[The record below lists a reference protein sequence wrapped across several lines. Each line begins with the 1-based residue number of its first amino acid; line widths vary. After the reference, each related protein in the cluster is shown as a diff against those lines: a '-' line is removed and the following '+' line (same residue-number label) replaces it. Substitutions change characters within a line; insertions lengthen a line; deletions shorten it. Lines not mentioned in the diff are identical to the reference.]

1 MTLKNLIQASFNLI
15 ASALVACTLAG
26 CGGGGRS
33 DDGDNGIRP
42 QSLNGVTLNF
52 GGARLTFTAPTPNAS
67 STGTEIGGIFYEQL
81 SDAEVSFTPADST
94 ALDGAAL
101 SWPIDLGGATRYEY
115 TPVDGST
122 GRLLIYPEN
131 IEGGTFLNNTTG
143 GVGFDTFVLYFTAG
157 GGSISS
163 IQAVLTASQGARRYV
178 AEFSPSSSIG
188 GLSENTRPVPVAW
201 DGVNKGP
208 GFIAI
213 SSFDGKVLTLNPPI
227 GASDDVELQFGPFEA
242 TGRGGVVAGATT
254 ERGQA
259 ALTVTRNLIVDPD
272 NVEVASYQ
280 VNYVQAQPFGTE
292 NVNLE
297 ISYLSGPAGTLPPNE
312 TIILTFLGG
321 GFITTGVGREE
332 VRTGTYA
339 RQDGSAGSFILDVN

>member
-1 MTLKNLIQASFNLI
+1 VTLKNLIQASFNLI
-15 ASALVACTLAG
+15 ASAVVACTLAG

-52 GGARLTFTAPTPNAS
+52 GGARLTFTAATPNAS

-81 SDAEVSFTPADST
+81 SEAPISFTPADST
-94 ALDGAAL
+94 ELDGESL
-101 SWPIDLGGATRYEY
+101 SWPPDLGGSTRYEY
-115 TPVDGST
+115 TPIDGST
-122 GRLLIYPEN
+122 GRLLIYADSVD
-131 IEGGTFLNNTTG
+131 GGTFLNNG
-143 GVGFDTFVLYFTAG
+143 GDPAAFDAFALYFTAG

-163 IQAVLTASQGARRYV
+163 IQAVLTARQGARRYV

-188 GLSENTRPVPVAW
+188 GLSENTRPLPVAW

-213 SSFDGKVLTLNPPI
+213 SSFDGKVLTLNPPVED
-227 GASDDVELQFGPFEA
+227 SDDVELQFGPFDA
-242 TGRGGVVAGATT
+242 DGRGGVVAGATT

-259 ALTVTRNLIVDPD
+259 ALTVTRNLVVDPD

-280 VNYVQAQPFGTE
+280 VSYIQAQPFGTE
-292 NVNLE
+292 NVNLD
-297 ISYLSGPAGTLPPNE
+297 ISYLSGSPGPLPPNE

-321 GFITTGVGREE
+321 GFITNGAGREE
-332 VRTGTYA
+332 IRTGTYV